1 MAPKLSLR
9 QKQLQSR
16 LKEVEDNVIQSRM
29 FISSN
34 KKEDATFTNNIK
46 LLEQLRDKAQK
57 MGVPY
62 RSNKEIVSDT
72 KKYKEDRLLR
82 AKEAGYQDG
91 VYDPKTKTRDYASN
105 IDRSG
110 NTYDMFDNPT
120 GRKTILNNPVMDVAD
135 IAAILAGV
143 GLGIKAS
150 IAVAKDPSLIIKYPK
165 EIQKKIQS
173 AFSNFKGNKKMASSP
188 KKVGAT
194 SAVTALSKLVGSKF
208 TDGTYNAWRNLPN
221 SAKQA
226 LEPDLRAGKFSG
238 TGGIGKIMEAA
249 DNFKGASKTSV
260 NAKPLPPMP
269 KGASSPVTRKP
280 TRLNQAKLPE
290 DAVKYFGDE
299 KTANKMKKIW
309 GNLDA
314 GSKSGTKTFTGP
326 NGKGFDLSASD
337 IKQIAQAKT
346 PNSKK
351 TILAKYGAGAL
362 AAAGYVL
369 GVNYL
374 GKTGDSD
381 FTTISG
387 TTEDKLK
394 EGRTRKR
401 ATPTGDDELDANARQ
416 LKNVSQRPTPL
427 SAKDKK
433 VVKKVKQKKKKVKSE
448 TKTEEPVVKEID
460 DKKIA
465 RQKIRESEAKASKE
479 AKRDNKL
486 KGEGERQQGQIPKK
500 KAEKKES
507 IKDMILKQGKRKFGN
522 ITVDSTD
529 EGMSKF
535 LGTKEEIRQ
544 QMEDEEMNLRKGGMP
559 RTKVKAF
566 GMGGTYKSPKKNYT
580 NGINMRYGGSTKQFK
595 GY

>member
-9 QKQLQSR
+9 QRQLQSR
-16 LKEVEDNVIQSRM
+16 LKEVEDN
-29 FISSN
+29 FIKSYGVRPSN
-34 KKEDATFTNNIK
+34 KNKDDDYERNAK
-46 LLEQLRDKAQK
+46 LLNELRDKAYK

-62 RSNKEIVSDT
+62 RSNKEIVSAS
-72 KKYKEDRLLR
+72 KEYREDKLKRGAR
-82 AKEAGYQDG
+82 AGYQEG
-91 VYDPKTKTRDYASN
+91 VYNPKTKTRDYASP
-105 IDRSG
+105 IDQTG
-110 NTYDMFDNPT
+110 NTYDMWDNRG
-120 GRKTILNNPVMDVAD
+120 GRKTILNNPVMDAAD

-150 IAVAKDPSLIIKYPK
+150 IALAKNPSLIVTYPK
-165 EIQKKIQS
+165 RIQKKIQS

-188 KKVGAT
+188 KKAAAT
-194 SAVTALSKLVGSKF
+194 SAVASLSKLLGSKF
-208 TDGTYNAWRNLPN
+208 SEGTYNAWKNLPD
-221 SAKQA
+221 ATKKA

-238 TGGIGKIMEAA
+238 TGGIGKFKVAA
-249 DNFKGASKTSV
+249 DKLKNASKSAST
-260 NAKPLPPMP
+260 NTKPLPSMP
-269 KGASSPVTRKP
+269 KGTSSPVKTKP

-314 GSKSGTKTFTGP
+314 GSKSGTKRFTDGS
-326 NGKGFDLSASD
+326 GKGFDLSAAD

-374 GKTGDSD
+374 GKTGGPD
-381 FTTISG
+381 FKTISG

-433 VVKKVKQKKKKVKSE
+433 EVKKEVKEPVPPKPKRRPTVNNKEEPPKKDTKADTKVDKKVEKS
-448 TKTEEPVVKEID
+448 VKKD
-460 DKKIA
+460 P
-465 RQKIRESEAKASKE
+465 
-479 AKRDNKL
+479 
-486 KGEGERQQGQIPKK
+486 PKK
-500 KAEKKES
+500 KGRFEQGRKEY
-507 IKDMILKQGKRKFGN
+507 KTPFGTL
-522 ITVDSTD
+522 TVDSTD
-529 EGMSKF
+529 RGMSKF
-535 LGTKEEIRQ
+535 GLSDNWKELE
-544 QMEDEEMNLRKGGMP
+544 EEEEMNFRKGGMP
-559 RTKVKAF
+559 RSKAKPF
-566 GMGGTYKSPKKNYT
+566 GMGGMYKAPKKKYT
-580 NGINMRYGGSTKQFK
+580 AGLNMRYGGATKRSK